1 VVRLF
6 TRMPS
11 QKSNINHLTHDI
23 TFSALF
29 IPNWLNGSIANTSV
43 TLKTSVEYLLKNIEA
58 QLVCNDP
65 VASRKLG

>member
-1 VVRLF
+1 
-6 TRMPS
+6 MPS
-11 QKSNINHLTHDI
+11 KSNINHLTHDI